1 VALREVRKTIV
12 FVLIILASFLA
23 GYWLHR
29 DAPAGAAKTARRILY
44 YHDPMHPSYRSDKP
58 GIAPDCGMQLEP
70 VYADG
75 GAAPEGSSV
84 PGAVQIDKARQ
95 QIIGLRTA
103 AVTQSTGHHVIRVLG
118 RVAADETRVYRISAG
133 SEGLIQTT
141 SPLAL
146 GDVVRANELLAT
158 AYTREVLTAQQSYIN
173 SLMAL
178 ESGGGASGKIP
189 GTHKMKNMPV
199 PADADKTNP
208 QLQQLSYLQM
218 QLRLAEDQLRNFGV
232 SDSQM
237 NELGKS
243 RQANGIVEFRAPSS
257 GVVLYRSVNTG
268 QRIDRGTELFR
279 VADLTRLWVL
289 ADLFESDSG
298 AIRAGATVR
307 VRYQG
312 RAIPAR
318 LSAALPQLDAASR
331 SLRARLEIDNVSSRL
346 SPGMFVDVEF
356 DVREP
361 EGITVPVEAILDT
374 GQRKVVFVSP
384 QEGIFEPRE
393 VTTGARYGDR
403 VQIAKGLAAG
413 EKIVV
418 SGLFLLDSE
427 SRLKLAADA
436 AQAPTAQPRQSS
448 QPGQVSATGQADPVC
463 GMRIE
468 PSAAHSHVV
477 YEGVTYYFCSESCRR
492 SFDKAPVSYAARAK
506 AAAGGRP

>member
-1 VALREVRKTIV
+1 MREVRNTIV
-12 FVLIILASFLA
+12 FVLVILASFLA

-29 DAPAGAAKTARRILY
+29 DAPGSAVKTARRILY

-75 GAAPEGSSV
+75 GGAPASSIV
-84 PGAVQIDKARQ
+84 PGAVQLDKERQ

-103 AVTQSTGHHVIRVLG
+103 QVSRSTGHRVIRVLG

-133 SEGLIQTT
+133 SDGLIQAT

-146 GDVVRANELLAT
+146 GDVVRANGLLAT
-158 AYTREVLTAQQSYIN
+158 AYTREVLTAQQNYIN

-178 ESGGGASGKIP
+178 ESGSGASGKIP

-199 PADADKTNP
+199 PADSDKTNP

-237 NELGKS
+237 SELGKS

-257 GVVLYRSVNTG
+257 GVVLYRSVNPG

-279 VADLTRLWVL
+279 VADLTHLWVL

-298 AIRAGATVR
+298 AIRTGATVR

-312 RAIPAR
+312 RTIPAKM
-318 LSAALPQLDAASR
+318 SAALPQLDAVSR
-331 SLRARLEIDNVSSRL
+331 SLRARLEIGNVSSLL

-356 DVREP
+356 DIREP
-361 EGITVPVEAILDT
+361 DGITVPADAILDT
-374 GQRKVVFVSP
+374 GQHKVVFVSP
-384 QEGIFEPRE
+384 QDGSFEPRE

-403 VQIAKGLAAG
+403 VRIVKGLAEG

-427 SRLKLAADA
+427 SRLKLAAEG
-436 AQAPTAQPRQSS
+436 AQTPVAQPRQSG
-448 QPGQVSATGQADPVC
+448 QPGRATAAGQTDPVC

-468 PSAAHSHVV
+468 PAAAHSHVV
-477 YEGVTYYFCSESCRR
+477 YEGVTYHFCSESCRR
-492 SFDKAPVSYAARAK
+492 SFDKSPASYAAKAK